1 MNYDDFGLRIEYV
14 EYTVKKG
21 DSLYT
26 IAQKY
31 NTTVS
36 ALTDINMLTSNTIFP
51 GQVLLIPK
59 YSNLE
64 DDYIFENYVTQP
76 GDTIEIIATKQGV
89 DPILIGL
96 YNDFANYKLLNGQ
109 TIKIPRNNT
118 YTMKDS
124 DTVDTLLASTNR
136 TADEIL
142 RANASN
148 WLKSGSRVNL

>member
-51 GQVLLIPK
+51 DQVLLIPK
-59 YSNLE
+59 YSNL
-64 DDYIFENYVTQP
+64 
-76 GDTIEIIATKQGV
+76 